1 MSSSTEQRIA
11 RVTANL
17 QPETAF
23 EGRFGPAQPLQA
35 RMAACHTPGVSIAVI
50 NDFAVEWARG
60 FGVGDAGTAAP
71 VAPTTLF
78 QAGSISKPVFALAV
92 MRLVQQGR
100 LDLDAHV
107 NTYLRAWQIPANGDW
122 QPYVSLRQL
131 LSHSAGLTVHGFP
144 GYQTSEP
151 LPTVVQILNG
161 EPPANTAKVEVN
173 ILPGL
178 QTRYS
183 GGGTTVAQQ
192 AVVDTLGTPFPEIM
206 RALVFEPLGL
216 ADSTYQQPLPSDWAA
231 RAATAH
237 PWKGI
242 PLNGGHH
249 IYPEMAAAGLWTT
262 PTDLAHIGV
271 ELLRALHGKS
281 DSLLSAATI
290 GQMLQPQLKHQQAGE
305 EEYAGLGFFCK
316 GKGDSFCFWHNGW
329 DEGFVAMMR
338 IYKNIGKGAVVM
350 LNSNEGFPL
359 LGEILRAIGQ
369 EYNWPEP
376 LPTAKATVDLPI
388 ADRYAGRY
396 ATESGVEFNVDSR
409 DRAIGLQFAQQPA
422 LPLLPT
428 SELDFFSAALNT
440 SATFEK
446 NAEGRIVGLTVSQ
459 AGNTFKAKRQDSA
472 L

>member
-1 MSSSTEQRIA
+1 MPSPIEQRIA

-23 EGRFGPAQPLQA
+23 EGRLGPAQPLQA
-35 RMAACHTPGVSIAVI
+35 RMAASHTPGVSVAVI

-60 FGVGDAGTAAP
+60 FGVCEAGAAAP
-71 VAPTTLF
+71 VTPATLF

-100 LDLDAHV
+100 LDLDEHI
-107 NTYLRAWQIPANGDW
+107 NTYLRDWQIPANGDW

-144 GYQTSEP
+144 GYQISEP

-161 EPPANTAKVEVN
+161 EPPANTAKVEVD

-192 AVVDTLGTPFPEIM
+192 AVVDTLGAPFPEIM

-216 ADSTYQQPLPSDWAA
+216 TDSTYQQPLPGDWAA

-237 PWKGI
+237 PWKSI
-242 PLNGGHH
+242 PLNGKHH
-249 IYPEMAAAGLWTT
+249 VYPEMAAAGLWTT
-262 PTDLAHIGV
+262 PTDLANIGM
-271 ELLRALHGKS
+271 ELLRAIHGKS
-281 DSLLSAATI
+281 DSFLASETI
-290 GQMLQPQLKHQQAGE
+290 EQMLRPQLKHQPAGE
-305 EEYAGLGFFCK
+305 GEYAGLGFFCK
-316 GKGDSFCFWHNGW
+316 GQGDSFCFWHNGW
-329 DEGFVAMMR
+329 DEGFVALMR
-338 IYKNIGKGAVVM
+338 LYKNIGKGAVVM

-369 EYNWPEP
+369 EYDWPEI
-376 LPTAKATVDLPI
+376 LPAEKAVVDLPT

-396 ATESGVEFNVDSR
+396 AAESGVEFSIANLGGTL
-409 DRAIGLQFAQQPA
+409 ALQFAQQPA

-428 SELDFFSAALNT
+428 SELDFFSRALNT
-440 SATFEK
+440 RVAFEQ
-446 NAEGRIVGLTVSQ
+446 NADGRIARLIVSQ
-459 AGNTFKAKRQDSA
+459 DGNTIKARRQD
-472 L
+472 